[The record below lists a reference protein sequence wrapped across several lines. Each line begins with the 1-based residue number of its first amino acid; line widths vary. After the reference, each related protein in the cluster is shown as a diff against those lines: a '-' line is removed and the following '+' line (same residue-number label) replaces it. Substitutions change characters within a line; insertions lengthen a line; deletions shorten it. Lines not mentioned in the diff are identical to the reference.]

1 MILNFDSLI
10 FAVWII
16 LTDVVESQLLHAP
29 LWSWLSDWVHI
40 KTKVFLRL
48 AKSAH
53 NNVNLTK
60 CTLFLVLHSLG
71 STILL
76 HPVLQLIKLHLT
88 LLTQLWQHLTV
99 CAAGVKLKYGS
110 LVRSGLKYSF
120 FQGSTFEKTKTKRAL
135 IQCSVWVYL
144 CVKFALAKKVQ
155 ICMCSNLIMI
165 VLLYNIV

>member
-1 MILNFDSLI
+1 M
-10 FAVWII
+10 
-16 LTDVVESQLLHAP
+16 P

-40 KTKVFLRL
+40 KTNVFLRL

-60 CTLFLVLHSLG
+60 CTLFLVLYSLG

-88 LLTQLWQHLTV
+88 LLTQLWQLLTV
-99 CAAGVKLKYGS
+99 CAAGMKLKYGS
-110 LVRSGLKYSF
+110 LVRSGLKYSV
-120 FQGSTFEKTKTKRAL
+120 FQGSTFEKNKTKKHLSNAV
-135 IQCSVWVYL
+135 CVYL